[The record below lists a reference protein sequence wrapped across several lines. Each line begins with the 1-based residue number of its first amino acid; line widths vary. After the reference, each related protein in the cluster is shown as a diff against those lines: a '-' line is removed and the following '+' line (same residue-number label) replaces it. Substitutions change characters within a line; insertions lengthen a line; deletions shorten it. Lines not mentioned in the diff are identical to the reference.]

1 MAMGDGYE
9 MNGDGLFVPI
19 RPERVLNVVDLFCG
33 CGGFSLGF
41 EAAGLD
47 VVGALENEPSSA
59 HTYLWNLGSPRGC
72 AVGYV
77 DEADQKRFLRRL
89 KPGDGLDVQPGDH
102 GWIGYNKVA
111 RGGWGPLGADC
122 GCRGMMFGDAS
133 KVTGAD
139 LIAVM
144 EAGGWRGEIDVV
156 IGGPPCQGISTMGRQ
171 RKDDPRNNLVL
182 EFVRIAGE
190 LGARCFMMENVPP
203 LVKQAKFRPLFK
215 VLVERA
221 HEYGFNVA
229 ATVVDAV
236 DYGVP
241 QYRRRAIIQGYKEGA
256 PAFPMP
262 TNYAM
267 TARVG
272 EELHGIAPAGWAQ
285 VEAPAAPEPDRQG
298 SLFA

>member
-1 MAMGDGYE
+1 MDGYE
-9 MNGDGLFVPI
+9 INGAGLFVPAQS
-19 RPERVLNVVDLFCG
+19 RRALNVVDLFCG

-47 VVGALENEPSSA
+47 VVGALENDASAA

-77 DEADQKRFLRRL
+77 DEADRKRFNRKL
-89 KPGDGLDVQPGDH
+89 KPGKGLDVQPGDL

-111 RGGWGPLGADC
+111 TGGWGPLGVDC

-133 KVTGAD
+133 RVTGED

-144 EAGGWRGEIDVV
+144 EAGGWRGEVDIV
-156 IGGPPCQGISTMGRQ
+156 IGGPPCQGMSMMGRQ
-171 RKDDPRNNLVL
+171 REDDPRNNLVL

-190 LGARCFMMENVPP
+190 LDARGFMMENVPP
-203 LVKQAKFRPLFK
+203 LVKQTKFRPLFEA
-215 VLVERA
+215 LVESA
-221 HEYGFNVA
+221 HGYGYNIA

-236 DYGVP
+236 EYGVP

-262 TNYAM
+262 TNYAI

-272 EELHGIAPAGWAQ
+272 EEIHGVTPPGWAPGGPSP
-285 VEAPAAPEPDRQG
+285 EPEPDRQG
-298 SLFA
+298 SLFAPAP